1 MLLPE
6 EAAMFMVME
15 LGLGVSLWD
24 LTDLA
29 DSQLKKKKK
38 RAGWGQ
44 SYNHK
49 DRILKTN
56 EVEKISVVIRGHSPI
71 NILTSADKS

>member
-1 MLLPE
+1 
-6 EAAMFMVME
+6 MFIVME

-29 DSQLKKKKK
+29 DSQQKKKKK
-38 RAGWGQ
+38 GWGGGLQ

-56 EVEKISVVIRGHSPI
+56 EVERSRLS
-71 NILTSADKS
+71 

>member
-1 MLLPE
+1 
-6 EAAMFMVME
+6 MFMVME

-38 RAGWGQ
+38 GGVG
-44 SYNHK
+44 
-49 DRILKTN
+49 DF
-56 EVEKISVVIRGHSPI
+56 SPI
-71 NILTSADKS
+71 TIRIEF